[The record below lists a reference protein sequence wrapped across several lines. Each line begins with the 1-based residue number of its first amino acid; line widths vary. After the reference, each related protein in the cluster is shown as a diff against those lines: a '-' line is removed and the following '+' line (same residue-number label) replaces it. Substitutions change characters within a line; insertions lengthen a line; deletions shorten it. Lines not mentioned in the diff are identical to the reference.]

1 MKMKD
6 HDFKADIEP
15 DRSALPQ
22 KRLTFLI
29 TIERPIGSLT
39 MFVISCISF
48 SCCLLF
54 PERAATRRSSVPG
67 AGRAERRGI
76 TYLFLRG
83 GEGELCRSGLPMIYS
98 HI

>member
-6 HDFKADIEP
+6 YDFKADIKP
-15 DRSALPQ
+15 DRSVLPR
-22 KRLTFLI
+22 KWLTFLI

-54 PERAATRRSSVPG
+54 REWLLPGKARFREQDELNGAA
-67 AGRAERRGI
+67 
-76 TYLFLRG
+76 
-83 GEGELCRSGLPMIYS
+83 
-98 HI
+98 

>member
-48 SCCLLF
+48 SVVCCFANALLLGKARF
-54 PERAATRRSSVPG
+54 RHQD
-67 AGRAERRGI
+67 
-76 TYLFLRG
+76 
-83 GEGELCRSGLPMIYS
+83 ELSGTG
-98 HI
+98 

>member
-1 MKMKD
+1 MKD

-15 DRSALPQ
+15 GRSALPR
-22 KRLTFLI
+22 KRRTFLI

-54 PERAATRRSSVPG
+54 RERAATRQSEVPA

>member
-48 SCCLLF
+48 SCCPSF
-54 PERAATRRSSVPG
+54 RERAATRQSAVP
-67 AGRAERRGI
+67 AARRIERRGI
-76 TYLFLRG
+76 TYLFLRA
-83 GEGELCRSGLPMIYS
+83 GEGGLCRSGLPMIYS